1 VTAVDFQRRAAKIDG
16 ALTNGR
22 IDEAGWYARVR
33 ELIEAAYLSAD
44 SPQGQSGLG
53 GDAAH

>member
-1 VTAVDFQRRAAKIDG
+1 MTAMDFQRRAAEIDG
-16 ALTNGR
+16 ALANGW